1 MELVLI
7 GAALGLTGI
16 VWASRARYA
25 RRFNAALD
33 AYTRRE
39 ILRQRLPY
47 RRPGTASR

>member
-7 GAALGLTGI
+7 GTALGLTGI
-16 VWASRARYA
+16 VWVSRAHYG

-33 AYTRRE
+33 AYTKQE

-47 RRPGTASR
+47 RRPGTTSR